1 MNTNKNQFIQFI
13 FEEEILKF
21 GNFKLKSGRNSP
33 YFFNFGSFDD
43 SVKLAKL
50 GEAYASSII
59 ENNIEFDVIFGP
71 AYKGIP
77 ISLSASMAL
86 FYKHGL
92 RVNYTFN
99 RKEAK
104 DHGEG
109 GNIVGTS
116 LKGRKV
122 LAVDDVITSGR
133 TIKETKEIIEREGGE
148 LSAFLVALDREE
160 KALDSQLSAL
170 EEASKNYGVEIYAV
184 AKISDVMSYMEK
196 EHGKTYVHLSK
207 IQDYLNLYG
216 SKSLTTH

>member
-1 MNTNKNQFIQFI
+1 MNANKAQFIKFI
-13 FEEEILKF
+13 FEENILKF
-21 GNFKLKSGRNSP
+21 GDFELKSGRHSP

-43 SVKLAKL
+43 SVKLSRL
-50 GEAYASSII
+50 GESYASNII
-59 ENNIEFDVIFGP
+59 ENDIKFDVIFGP

-92 RVNYTFN
+92 RVNYAFN

-104 DHGEG
+104 NHGEG
-109 GNIVGTS
+109 GNIIGTS
-116 LKGRKV
+116 LKGKKI

-133 TIKETKEIIEREGGE
+133 TIKETKEIIEKEGGE

-170 EEASKNYGVEIYAV
+170 EEASKTYGVEIYAV
-184 AKISDVMSYMEK
+184 AKISDVMNYMEK
-196 EHGKTYVHLSK
+196 EYGKTYIHLSA
-207 IQDYLNLYG
+207 IQEYLKLYG
-216 SKSLTTH
+216 SESLGVY

>member
-1 MNTNKNQFIQFI
+1 MNTNKDQFIQFI
-13 FEEEILKF
+13 FEEGIIKF

-43 SVKLAKL
+43 SAKLAIL
-50 GEAYASSII
+50 GESYASSII

-86 FYKHGL
+86 FYKNGL
-92 RVNYTFN
+92 RVNYAFN

-116 LKGRKV
+116 LRGKKV
-122 LAVDDVITSGR
+122 LAVDDVITSGK

-160 KALDSQLSAL
+160 RAVDSQLSAL
-170 EEASKNYGVEIYAV
+170 EEASKTYGVVIYAV
-184 AKISDVMSYMEK
+184 AKISDVMNYMEK
-196 EHGKTYVHLSK
+196 EYGKTYVHFSA
-207 IQDYLNLYG
+207 IQEYLNLYK
-216 SKSLTTH
+216 SKSLTSR

>member
-13 FEEEILKF
+13 YEEEILKF

-50 GEAYASSII
+50 GESYASSII

-92 RVNYTFN
+92 RVNYAFN

-122 LAVDDVITSGR
+122 LAVDDVITSGK

-160 KALDSQLSAL
+160 KALESQLSAL

-207 IQDYLNLYG
+207 IQEYLNLYG
-216 SKSLTTH
+216 SRSLTTY